1 MRRSQVSFIL
11 SILFAFLVIAALRP
25 AAAQDML
32 PIFGMPNQPAAT
44 VTPAPAPVLQPQASP
59 SAQAAIPPAA
69 VVPTAPARQAQAAV
83 VKRAT
88 ATSDHRAATAEK
100 KKFAAL
106 MKRLVPVHREGVHHE
121 TVHRVVV
128 HDTRPDLPPPGTIV
142 PPPGFYPPGPG
153 PYYQHLVYGGP
164 YRGWGGF
171 RRPYPYYDYP

>member
-11 SILFAFLVIAALRP
+11 SILFAFWVISGSRP
-25 AAAQDML
+25 VAAQDML

-44 VTPAPAPVLQPQASP
+44 MMPAPAPPPQASP
-59 SAQAAIPPAA
+59 SAQAAIPPVA
-69 VVPTAPARQAQAAV
+69 VAPGVPAKQVQAAV

-88 ATSDHRAATAEK
+88 AAPEHRVATAAEK
-100 KKFAAL
+100 QKFAAL
-106 MKRLVPVHREGVHHE
+106 MKRLVPAHREAVHHE

-128 HDTRPDLPPPGTIV
+128 HETRPDLPPPGTIV

-153 PYYQHLVYGGP
+153 PYYQRLVYAGP

-171 RRPYPYYDYP
+171 RRPYSYYDHP

>member
-1 MRRSQVSFIL
+1 
-11 SILFAFLVIAALRP
+11 
-25 AAAQDML
+25 ML

-44 VTPAPAPVLQPQASP
+44 VTPAPVLQPQASP

-69 VVPTAPARQAQAAV
+69 VVPVLPARQPQAAAV

-88 ATSDHRAATAEK
+88 AAPEHRVATAAEK

-106 MKRLVPVHREGVHHE
+106 MKRLVPAHREAMHHE